1 MYIRTRT
8 GNVLY
13 DVMLNVKWTAK
24 IDNGLKYYD
33 FDGDYAGLVICENN
47 FKSQGDNLIDV
58 LELDDIIEFND
69 PRYTN
74 EVYRILSFITSIG
87 NNFDGVK
94 FIDTNDEYSFNEIYL
109 LSLNV
114 KVITHEQYMK
124 LAQEIK

>member
-1 MYIRTRT
+1 MYIRTECGRIGT
-8 GNVLY
+8 L
-13 DVMLNVKWTAK
+13 
-24 IDNGLKYYD
+24 
-33 FDGDYAGLVICENN
+33 ENN
-47 FKSQGDNLIDV
+47 FTVMHDRNYVQLTKSLGVSKFKIKSSGDNLIDV
-58 LELDDIIEFND
+58 LDLDDIIEFND

-74 EVYRILSFITSIG
+74 EVYRIISFITSIG

-94 FIDTNDEYSFNEIYL
+94 FIDTNDEYSFNEIHL

>member
-47 FKSQGDNLIDV
+47 FKSQGDNLSDV
-58 LELDDIIEFND
+58 LEVKDIIIFDDN
-69 PRYTN
+69 
-74 EVYRILSFITSIG
+74 TSTIY
-87 NNFDGVK
+87 DGIKGV
-94 FIDTNDEYSFNEIYL
+94 IDSFNIFDMIK
-109 LSLNV
+109 
-114 KVITHEQYMK
+114 KVVPHEQYMK

>member
-58 LELDDIIEFND
+58 LEDNDMITYKGEEEFGFTRLYGAYDNF
-69 PRYTN
+69 YL
-74 EVYRILSFITSIG
+74 ES
-87 NNFDGVK
+87 NNSQLQVDL
-94 FIDTNDEYSFNEIYL
+94 ISN
-109 LSLNV
+109 
-114 KVITHEQYMK
+114 VITHEQYMK
-124 LAQEIK
+124 LAQKVI